1 MSSGYR
7 SDIFGRIL
15 GALTFLGGVCLLGLV
30 FHMAY
35 TLFNSNPE
43 HALGLVFT
51 GDPKL
56 DPPALKIATQFG
68 WLLLIKIA
76 PLFVMAI
83 AGSLIAQKGVNFYF
97 SSVKGVAVDLM
108 PKVNHT
114 APQTS
119 SEV

>member
-35 TLFNSNPE
+35 TLFNSNSE
-43 HALGLVFT
+43 QALGLVFT
-51 GDPKL
+51 RDPKL

-68 WLLLIKIA
+68 WLILKIA
-76 PLFVMAI
+76 SLFLMAI
-83 AGSLIAQKGVNFYF
+83 AGSLISQKGVNFYF
-97 SSVKGVAVDLM
+97 SSVKGMAVDLM
-108 PKVNHT
+108 PKVSS
-114 APQTS
+114 TS
-119 SEV
+119 PPTTN

>member
-35 TLFNSNPE
+35 TLFNSNSE
-43 HALGLVFT
+43 QALGLVFT
-51 GDPKL
+51 RDPKL

-68 WLLLIKIA
+68 WLILKIGS
-76 PLFVMAI
+76 LFIMAI
-83 AGSLIAQKGVNFYF
+83 AGSLISQKGVNFYF

-108 PKVNHT
+108 PKVNNT
-114 APQTS
+114 SAQTT

>member
-15 GALTFLGGVCLLGLV
+15 GAITFIGGVCLLGLV

-35 TLFNSNPE
+35 TLFNSNSE
-43 HALGLVFT
+43 QALGLVFT
-51 GDPKL
+51 GNPKL

-68 WLLLIKIA
+68 WLILKIVS
-76 PLFVMAI
+76 LFIMAI
-83 AGSLIAQKGVNFYF
+83 AGSLISQKGVNFYF

-108 PKVNHT
+108 PNVNSNSPPT
-114 APQTS
+114 TN
-119 SEV
+119 